1 VIVVK
6 KTDFVYFGF
15 LFTKITS
22 GDVIVLT
29 LEIGNYPVPE
39 PPPGPSQC
47 NYPRCGSDRTVHLK
61 KDKKKDH

>member
-1 VIVVK
+1 MYFYDHICK
-6 KTDFVYFGF
+6 DEAYIFVDIP
-15 LFTKITS
+15 TKGI
-22 GDVIVLT
+22 IM
-29 LEIGNYPVPE
+29 ICPVPE